1 MNKYVSP
8 EIEIQN
14 LHCNDVILSSNTAAI
29 TYGALEGVDNENS
42 KSAIF
47 DANHWMKF

>member
-8 EIEIQN
+8 EIEIQI
-14 LHCNDVILSSNTAAI
+14 LQNDDEIMSSRETSI
-29 TYGALEGVDNENS
+29 TYDALEGVDDENS

-47 DANHWMKF
+47 NVRFWLN